1 MYKQQRQTPFRTAA
15 TLILASGSPRRRE
28 LLACLG
34 LEFQVFPCPLAE
46 PEPGS
51 RDVPMEFALQNSRL
65 KAAEVADAFSDGVVL
80 GADTI
85 VVMEGTIM
93 GKPRDRKH
101 ALEMLSSLAGRS
113 HEVITA
119 CCLIMPGG
127 LRTVQFS
134 VSTTVWLA
142 PQDEDVL
149 RAYVDSGE
157 PLDKAGSYAVQGMG
171 AFMVKRIQGSY
182 TNVVGLPMCE
192 LVSTLKDLNVL
203 EVAGRGAAPS

>member
-1 MYKQQRQTPFRTAA
+1 
-15 TLILASGSPRRRE
+15 
-28 LLACLG
+28 
-34 LEFQVFPCPLAE
+34 
-46 PEPGS
+46 
-51 RDVPMEFALQNSRL
+51 MEFALQNSRL